1 MGQQSGSQTQTTNPW
16 GPSIPARNAA
26 LGEASRLYQSS
37 MGPKAPT
44 RDQFT
49 STIPGYQT
57 GGYVTQGNATGQTSY
72 WSPTGKSVPA
82 QQKFDEMGFN
92 QALQNYQ
99 SQPTYVDPI
108 AQAVQRYQGQLTN
121 TPLEENTYGMVND
134 TVSGKYLDG
143 NPYIESMIGRTNAG
157 VNANFSGAG
166 RYGSGAHQGYL
177 AEAGNALRYQNYND
191 ERGRM
196 MQGAALAPQ
205 AAALRYQ
212 PYEQGINLAQELED
226 IPANRLARYV
236 DILNAASNG
245 GGSVTSPIYRNRA
258 AGAAGGAMAG
268 ASVGGPYAAL
278 LGAGLGFLAS

>member
-49 STIPGYQT
+49 STLPSSPGRSVWDNISQSMVFKPGRP
-57 GGYVTQGNATGQTSY
+57 GGTQ
-72 WSPTGKSVPA
+72 
-82 QQKFDEMGFN
+82 FDSAGYDS
-92 QALQNYQ
+92 ALQNYQ
-99 SQPTYVDPI
+99 GQSQNYVDPI

-121 TPLEENTYGMVND
+121 TPLEDNTYGMVND
-134 TVSGKYLDG
+134 TVMGKYLDG
-143 NPYIESMIGRTNAG
+143 NPYIDSMIGRTNAG
-157 VNANFSGAG
+157 VNANFSSAG

-196 MQGAALAPQ
+196 MQAAAIAPQ
-205 AAALRYQ
+205 SSALRYQ